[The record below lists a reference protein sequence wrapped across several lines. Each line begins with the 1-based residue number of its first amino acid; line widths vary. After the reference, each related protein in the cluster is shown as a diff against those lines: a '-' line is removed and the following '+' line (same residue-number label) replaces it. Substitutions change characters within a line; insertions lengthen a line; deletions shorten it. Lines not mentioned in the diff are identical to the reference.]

1 MTPATTQIAEIA
13 EPASVI
19 EPLSFRRT
27 VDRGT
32 AHRAAV
38 SEVFVTDVQ
47 PCTDRSCL
55 VGVQLPLSHSYYSDH
70 AQDIEIVDPL
80 LVLEACR
87 QAAICGAHAVADIP
101 GGESMLV
108 DSYEIE
114 LTDPAALVVGAR
126 PHELVLETAYIP
138 TSVRG
143 GRTRKGRVEHTLR
156 LGSADGPR
164 VGFHAMDVVMLRGS
178 QYAAMRRAQR
188 GTAAPS
194 TADMPAPDAR
204 SVVAPALVGRAHPRN
219 VVLSAVQV
227 GPETVTAHVRPH
239 PANRGLFE
247 HSYDHLPAMVL
258 TEAARQISFLA
269 SDGGTGSQASRSHVV
284 GINARFLAFAEL
296 DAPVEVRT
304 KLAAPGALT
313 GPTELATT
321 FTQNGATVAEIVVT
335 LIPSDHVETST

>member
-1 MTPATTQIAEIA
+1 MTPVTAEVS
-13 EPASVI
+13 EPAFVTT
-19 EPLSFRRT
+19 EPLQFQRT
-27 VDRGT
+27 VDRGM

-47 PCTDRSCL
+47 PFTDRSCL

-70 AQDIEIVDPL
+70 AQAIEIVDPL

-87 QAAICGAHAVADIP
+87 QAAICGAHAVVEIP
-101 GGESMLV
+101 TGESMLV
-108 DSYEIE
+108 GTYEIE

-138 TSVRG
+138 TDVRA

-178 QYAAMRRAQR
+178 QYDAMRRAQR
-188 GTAAPS
+188 GTVAPS
-194 TADMPAPDAR
+194 TVDMVAPDSR
-204 SVVAPALVGRAHPRN
+204 SLVAAALVGRAHPRN

-227 GPETVTAHVRPH
+227 GSHAVTAQVTPH

-284 GINARFLAFAEL
+284 GIKARFLAFAEL
-296 DAPVEVRT
+296 DAPVEVST
-304 KLAAPGALT
+304 PLTTPGALT
-313 GPTELATT
+313 GPTDVATA

-335 LIPSDHVETST
+335 LIPSDHVEKS